1 MSPMQRFAEVSRPR
15 FELNWKTVAAEYG
28 VEKLERNQWLIPDAE
43 IFGVAAQT
51 APIHEPGI
59 AAQGAS
65 VHKRAMAADT
75 ARIESQPATCL
86 EIQHALVKAGALV
99 LAGADQAE
107 HGRDDPADALT
118 PVHARTDCVEGL
130 GPTHKRNDRAG
141 AWTVSAEQITAT
153 PEQDAATGAAI
164 PREQLQ
170 RLYSGEDREYV
181 AEPDV
186 ERERQHSIE
195 MAGRIATGTNT
206 QLNDHWEVLRDE
218 DAMQPEVRAEIEAR
232 GGLEAIPVNREFVL
246 ARDGRVMYRT
256 QLQHALERELRMKL
270 GVPESYQSDE
280 QRILWHKGQ
289 LARLEKADGAPRC
302 EHIFADGTTCRSPK
316 LRTARWCYAHERMKA
331 IRPKRL
337 NLLPMEDANSIMLN
351 LGEIGRA
358 LIDDEISERKAG
370 LLLYQQQQGLIALS
384 RVTFKETDGRAMVV
398 DMPAKP
404 AERKR
409 SQPQRTQRNTKQ
421 KPDLGGKKTEGGNGK
436 LVGHEATERDQ
447 MTSVTL
453 QNCLSSGVHL
463 NPGDESCKSFRSGD
477 DGGGGTQS
485 DREIGASDHRDIG
498 SSERLD
504 LAIEGHR

>member
-1 MSPMQRFAEVSRPR
+1 SPTQRFAEVSRPR

-65 VHKRAMAADT
+65 VHKHGMAADT

-99 LAGADQAE
+99 SVEADQAQ
-107 HGRDDPADALT
+107 PARGDRPDALT
-118 PVHARTDCVEGL
+118 PVHARSEA
-130 GPTHKRNDRAG
+130 PEPAHRNNDGTG
-141 AWTVSAEQITAT
+141 ALMATPEAT
-153 PEQDAATGAAI
+153 PEQDAATVAAI

-195 MAGRIATGTNT
+195 MAGRIAAGKT
-206 QLNDHWEVLRDE
+206 QLNDRWQVLRDE
-218 DAMQPEVRAEIEAR
+218 EALQPEVRAEIEAR

-280 QRILWHKGQ
+280 QRILWHKEQ
-289 LARLEKADGAPRC
+289 RARLEKADAAPRC

-316 LRTARWCYAHERMKA
+316 LKTARWCYAHERMKA

-370 LLLYQQQQGLIALS
+370 LLLYQQQQGLIDLG
-384 RVTFKETDGRAMVV
+384 RVTFKETDGRAMVRDV
-398 DMPAKP
+398 PSHHGDTEARRKTRKDPPRIGADERGLESGVSRELTQIQKQETHQGDTHP
-404 AERKR
+404 IRPKSGLPGTTGAGTRRKR
-409 SQPQRTQRNTKQ
+409 RTLPLMNTE
-421 KPDLGGKKTEGGNGK
+421 DTDKTDRVIG
-436 LVGHEATERDQ
+436 T
-447 MTSVTL
+447 
-453 QNCLSSGVHL
+453 
-463 NPGDESCKSFRSGD
+463 SGD
-477 DGGGGTQS
+477 
-485 DREIGASDHRDIG
+485 RVIGNPTPGMNRVSPINSG
-498 SSERLD
+498 MTG
-504 LAIEGHR
+504 EGVPG